1 MKNAFVL
8 GGTGFVGRHIAR
20 RLADT
25 GWDVT
30 IGSRGETEIPSEVS
44 GIRHVS
50 LNRGDDSQ
58 LKKALGGGVDVFVDV
73 IPYEIRDAE
82 QIVSLNALVGSVVA
96 ISTGS
101 VYADDE
107 GRTMDE
113 ATSEATFPDI
123 PIPIRET
130 QRRAV
135 PGDATYSTKKVAI
148 EDILLG
154 QTEFPA
160 TVIRPCAIYGPGD
173 TQCREW
179 FFIKRVLDKRPFVL
193 LADEGET
200 VFHTTSVHNVAE
212 LVRLAAE
219 NPGHGAFNCGDP
231 DPPNTRRIARSIA
244 TVMKH
249 DWEEVLLPR
258 SLTTTWEFRNPWGGF
273 RPSIVAM
280 DKAYDELGYEPVTT
294 YEDAIGETVE
304 WVIGATRDRD
314 WREVLPKAADYMG
327 DKFFNYDAE
336 DRLIAR
342 LER

>member
-1 MKNAFVL
+1 M
-8 GGTGFVGRHIAR
+8 GGSGFVGRHIAR

-25 GWDVT
+25 AWDVT
-30 IGSRGETEIPSEVS
+30 IGTRGETSIPPEVEDLTHVVVDRTEDS
-44 GIRHVS
+44 G
-50 LNRGDDSQ
+50 LG
-58 LKKALGGGVDVFVDV
+58 KALGDGADVLVDV

-82 QIVSLNALVGSVVA
+82 QILSLKGLVGSVVA

-113 ATSEATFPDI
+113 ATSEASFPNI
-123 PIPIRET
+123 PIPIEET
-130 QRRAV
+130 QRRAE

-148 EDILLG
+148 EDVLLE

-179 FFIKRVLDKRPFVL
+179 FFIKRILDGRPFVL
-193 LADEGET
+193 LADGGET

-212 LVRLAAE
+212 LVGLAAE
-219 NPGHGAFNCGDP
+219 NPVHGAFNCGDP
-231 DPPNTRRIARSIA
+231 DPPNTRRIAHSIA
-244 TVMKH
+244 TVMEH
-249 DWEEVLLPR
+249 EWEEVLLPR

-273 RPSIVAM
+273 RPLIVAM
-280 DKAYDELGYEPVTT
+280 EKAHDELGYEPATT
-294 YEDAIGETVE
+294 YGDAIGETVE
-304 WVIGATRDRD
+304 WVIEATRDKD
-314 WREVLPKAADYMG
+314 WRLVLPQAADYLG
-327 DKFFNYDAE
+327 DKFDYDAE
-336 DRLIAR
+336 DRLFAS